1 MSGQY
6 WFPNMPIPEI
16 MTALSEWGLNVSN
29 EQLVRPSSDFVVGVY
44 NACLEQVTSISPNVL
59 HKPTQRA
66 LASLDDANPD
76 IYNNAISHNIML
88 YHLTRFATSA
98 RIMDFSS
105 RDLSA
110 PEPERTR
117 FILSAFINF
126 VKFAEQ
132 CTTFISNVR
141 EKSAQVIEEREQVV
155 QELSEVQH
163 KLAVLKAQRAKDEP
177 KCEQLKEENAAVTA
191 QLLAA
196 KEVHTG
202 LTKDIESLKIERAHL
217 QARNETVNSES
228 ALLMDNNSRTRSRIV
243 QSPERIRRNIMTMGA
258 TAIEDK
264 KAVALHEV
272 KARDLQA
279 KISALVNIEKDVRSC
294 IEQLQTTEKE
304 VQLLE
309 ASQKELA
316 ELKDSLEYKK
326 VECGELQKKT
336 ERVHKQLA
344 NAQEK
349 LERAQRHAEEK
360 RQASQQTIERLQREY
375 EKMDVER
382 RDNDKQVEE
391 LRMEAGD
398 IECKMAEHL
407 KKSETELN
415 ELLTEYW
422 KLRHETE
429 VYMETLANKLNM
441 NVSSD

>member
-16 MTALSEWGLNVSN
+16 MTGPIRMGF
-29 EQLVRPSSDFVVGVY
+29 EQ
-44 NACLEQVTSISPNVL
+44 QVTSISPNVL

-66 LASLDDANPD
+66 LASLDDANPVRSLQQR
-76 IYNNAISHNIML
+76 YL
-88 YHLTRFATSA
+88 TQYHALPPNLASQLLHA
-98 RIMDFSS
+98 IMDFSS

-141 EKSAQVIEEREQVV
+141 EKSAQVIEEREQVI

-163 KLAVLKAQRAKDEP
+163 NLAVLKAQRAKDEP
-177 KCEQLKEENAAVTA
+177 KCEQLKEENAAMTT

-202 LTKDIESLKIERAHL
+202 LTKEIESLKIERAHL

-243 QSPERIRRNIMTMGA
+243 QSPERIRRNIITMGT

-264 KAVALHEV
+264 KAVALHEA

-326 VECGELQKKT
+326 VERGELQKKT
-336 ERVHKQLA
+336 EYTS
-344 NAQEK
+344 N
-349 LERAQRHAEEK
+349 LETRR
-360 RQASQQTIERLQREY
+360 RSLR
-375 EKMDVER
+375 ER
-382 RDNDKQVEE
+382 RDTPRRSDKPVNRRLSASSEITRRWMLKRRENDKQVEE

-398 IECKMAEHL
+398 IETKMAEHL
-407 KKSETELN
+407 KKSEAELN

>member
-1 MSGQY
+1 
-6 WFPNMPIPEI
+6 

-29 EQLVRPSSDFVVGVY
+29 EQLVRPSSDFVIGVY

-66 LASLDDANPD
+66 LASLEDANPMRASD
-76 IYNNAISHNIML
+76 LYNNAISHNIML

-110 PEPERTR
+110 PEPERTSTR
-117 FILSAFINF
+117 FILILSAFINF
-126 VKFAEQ
+126 VKFTEQ

-141 EKSAQVIEEREQVV
+141 EKSAQVIEEREQVI
-155 QELSEVQH
+155 QELSAVQH
-163 KLAVLKAQRAKDEP
+163 NLAVLKAQRAKDEP
-177 KCEQLKEENAAVTA
+177 KCEQLKEENVAVTT

-202 LTKDIESLKIERAHL
+202 LTKEIESLKIERAHL

-228 ALLMDNNSRTRSRIV
+228 ALSNGQQFPYLITHS
-243 QSPERIRRNIMTMGA
+243 
-258 TAIEDK
+258 IEDK
-264 KAVALHEV
+264 KGVALHET

-309 ASQKELA
+309 GSQKELA

-326 VECGELQKKT
+326 VERGELQKKT
-336 ERVHKQLA
+336 ERVHKQLG

-360 RQASQQTIERLQREY
+360 RQASQQTFERLQRDY
-375 EKMDVER
+375 EKMDIER
-382 RDNDKQVEE
+382 RENDKQVEE

-398 IECKMAEHL
+398 IETKMVEHL

>member
-29 EQLVRPSSDFVVGVY
+29 EQLVRPSSDFVISVY

-66 LASLDDANPD
+66 LASLEDANPD
-76 IYNNAISHNIML
+76 LYNNAISHNIML

-141 EKSAQVIEEREQVV
+141 EKSAQVIEEREQVI

-163 KLAVLKAQRAKDEP
+163 NLAVLKAQRAKDEP
-177 KCEQLKEENAAVTA
+177 KCEQLREENAVVTT

-202 LTKDIESLKIERAHL
+202 LTKEIESLKIERAHL

-264 KAVALHEV
+264 RAVALHEA
-272 KARDLQA
+272 KARDLHA

-326 VECGELQKKT
+326 VERGELQKKT
-336 ERVHKQLA
+336 ERVHKQLG

-360 RQASQQTIERLQREY
+360 RQASQQTVDRLQRDY

-382 RDNDKQVEE
+382 RENDKQVEE
-391 LRMEAGD
+391 LRIEAGD
-398 IECKMAEHL
+398 IETKMSEHL
-407 KKSETELN
+407 KKSEAELN